1 MRKKTNFV
9 DRNGNDIFVDDRVRI
24 TEVSFLGKPAVS
36 EGKVYYDKS
45 DDSYGIRFFPKGDDC
60 GFDDL
65 LEDYLDLCEVIKD
78 KKMRQLPSLPLE
90 LLQSQTILNLTN
102 SAKREEFRQSLMQTI
117 DLDDLSSVRE
127 EIPEL
132 GHWSDEEVIV
142 FGNLWAEN
150 IYEVS
155 GFQAPS
161 RDGWLNMLALSDTLS
176 YPIEK
181 CLESF
186 YGYGIFKIDE
196 IDGIY
201 NAWLVDNEEA
211 KKKISWNLESN
222 DPKGYLDG
230 LVRRAGQL

>member
-1 MRKKTNFV
+1 MK
-9 DRNGNDIFVDDRVRI
+9 
-24 TEVSFLGKPAVS
+24 
-36 EGKVYYDKS
+36 
-45 DDSYGIRFFPKGDDC
+45 
-60 GFDDL
+60 
-65 LEDYLDLCEVIKD
+65 
-78 KKMRQLPSLPLE
+78 QLPNLPLE

>member
-1 MRKKTNFV
+1 MKK
-9 DRNGNDIFVDDRVRI
+9 
-24 TEVSFLGKPAVS
+24 
-36 EGKVYYDKS
+36 
-45 DDSYGIRFFPKGDDC
+45 
-60 GFDDL
+60 
-65 LEDYLDLCEVIKD
+65 
-78 KKMRQLPSLPLE
+78 LPNLPLK
-90 LLQSQTILNLTN
+90 LFQSQTILNLSN
-102 SAKREEFRQSLMQTI
+102 PAKREEFRQSLLQTI
-117 DLDDLSSVRE
+117 DLDDLVSVRE

-132 GHWSDEEVIV
+132 AHWSDEEVIT

-155 GFQAPS
+155 SFQAPS

-201 NAWLVDNEEA
+201 NAWLVDKEEA
-211 KKKISWNLESN
+211 LKKINWNLEFN
-222 DPKGYLDG
+222 DPKSYLDG
-230 LVRRAGQL
+230 LVKKVGQLNYEKV